1 MPSKTNPTRW
11 IWHLLLVLLVVVLV
25 SPAGFRLAADLR
37 ETATRDTLLPDRG
50 RLVET
55 SLGRVFVQEAG
66 PREGTPLLF
75 LHGTAAWSDLWHPTL
90 LVMAADGYHAIAF
103 DMPPFGLSDRAEDGD
118 YSRVRGAERVLA
130 LVDALDIKPVVVA
143 HSFGAGAGVEAVM
156 RRPAAFAG
164 LVIVDGALGLD
175 SHDTPRALPLPLRSK
190 WTREVALSLTAT
202 NPLLTAH
209 LLRSLIHVK
218 SAASP
223 EIVALLQQPMTRK
236 GSTAAFAD
244 WLPSLLVPPQ
254 DARSTRP
261 EAYRALTLPTVLIW
275 GREDTVTP
283 PEQANA
289 LAALIPD
296 SGLVMLPDVGHIPQI
311 EAPAAF
317 QAALKEA
324 LSTMAQ
330 R

>member
-1 MPSKTNPTRW
+1 MPSKASPARW
-11 IWHLLLVLLVVVLV
+11 IRYLLLVVLAVVLIL
-25 SPAGFRLAADLR
+25 PAGFRLAAGLR
-37 ETATRDTLLPDRG
+37 ETATRDALLPDRG

-55 SLGRVFVQEAG
+55 DLGWVFVQEAG
-66 PREGTPLLF
+66 PATGRPLLF
-75 LHGTAAWSDLWHPTL
+75 LHGTAAWSDLWRPTL
-90 LVMAADGYHAIAF
+90 LTMAEDGYHAIAF
-103 DMPPFGLSDRAEDGD
+103 DMPPFGFSDRADDGD
-118 YSRVRGAERVLA
+118 YSRPRGAERVLA

-156 RRPAAFAG
+156 RQPAAFAG
-164 LVIVDGALGLD
+164 LVIVDGALGLG
-175 SHDTPRALPLPLRSK
+175 SHETPRALPLPLRPR
-190 WTREVALSLTAT
+190 WAREVALSLTAT
-202 NPLLTAH
+202 NPLLTAR

-223 EIVALLQQPMTRK
+223 EIVTLLRRPMTRE

-283 PEQANA
+283 PEQADA

-296 SGLVMLPDVGHIPQI
+296 AGLVMLPDVGHIPQI

-317 QAALKEA
+317 QAALKDA